1 MGVEQDGR
9 PGAGEVGEQRRRLAG
24 HLDRGHLAARVA
36 QQLGDQRRRLVE
48 RLARESGERDR
59 RESRRAARDRTGF
72 APHRSLASRAH
83 YDPWRSPSASCAP
96 RSWSGSTRG
105 HCSSSAATAGC
116 STGRGRAS
124 PSSRYARS
132 CSSTRDLIYQGL
144 LDALGTR
151 APRRRK
157 HRDDFSVPS
166 HLDGFGPGS
175 ARFRFQLEPLDAQCT
190 RLTVSLLPMAGTGP
204 SVPPDTPARVQQLD
218 RLAGWLAEHGDG
230 RVLETGWGKP

>member
-1 MGVEQDGR
+1 MEIAFGVVC
-9 PGAGEVGEQRRRLAG
+9 AAFMVGIYAWALLKQRRHGGMFDWTR
-24 HLDRGHLAARVA
+24 ARFA
-36 QQLGDQRRRLVE
+36 QLELR
-48 RLARESGERDR
+48 
-59 RESRRAARDRTGF
+59 
-72 APHRSLASRAH
+72 
-83 YDPWRSPSASCAP
+83 
-96 RSWSGSTRG
+96 
-105 HCSSSAATAGC
+105 
-116 STGRGRAS
+116 
-124 PSSRYARS
+124 RS

-144 LDALGTR
+144 RDALGTR

-157 HRDDFSVPS
+157 HRDDFSVAS
-166 HLDGFGPGS
+166 HLDGFGPGA